1 MRQEANSIKE
11 RCEMDEKIMMLDCD
25 RHLIGDKECKE
36 CWSGYP
42 KKCECGGL
50 IHASFGDE
58 DCDEN
63 YWLYTKC
70 DKCGESE

>member
-1 MRQEANSIKE
+1 MKE
-11 RCEMDEKIMMLDCD
+11 LTTQNELIIDGYAHI
-25 RHLIGDKECKE
+25 IGDKKCGE

-42 KKCECGGL
+42 RECECGGL

-58 DCDEN
+58 NYDCD

-70 DKCGESE
+70 DKCGESEPG